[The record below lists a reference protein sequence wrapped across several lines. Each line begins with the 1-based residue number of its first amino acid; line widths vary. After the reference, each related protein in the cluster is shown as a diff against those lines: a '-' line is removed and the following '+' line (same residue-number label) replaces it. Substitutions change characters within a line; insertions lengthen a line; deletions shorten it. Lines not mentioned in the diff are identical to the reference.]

1 MFDQTA
7 TYHKSAKGA
16 EAIATRSA
24 ALGPKLR
31 SMLILID
38 GKRAT
43 GDLVK
48 LGQMLGDPL
57 QLMAQLAEQ
66 GYIEPVGGA
75 SSSSSSGAATVHAAL
90 SSNPVPLAPAHKTVP
105 LAEAQRYAVRQLT
118 DLLGPT
124 AESLCLRIE
133 ATKNAQE
140 FMAALHKAEGVLRQF
155 GGAQMAARFTAAMES
170 HRPA

>member
-1 MFDQTA
+1 VFDQTA

-43 GDLVK
+43 GDLAK

-75 SSSSSSGAATVHAAL
+75 SASSGAATVPSPL
-90 SSNPVPLAPAHKTVP
+90 SSNPVPLAPAHRTVP
-105 LAEAQRYAVRQLT
+105 LADAQRYAVRQLT

-133 ATKNAQE
+133 GTKNAQE
-140 FMAALHKAEGVLRQF
+140 FMAVMHKAEGVLRQF
-155 GGAQMAARFTAAMES
+155 GGAQLAARFTAAMES